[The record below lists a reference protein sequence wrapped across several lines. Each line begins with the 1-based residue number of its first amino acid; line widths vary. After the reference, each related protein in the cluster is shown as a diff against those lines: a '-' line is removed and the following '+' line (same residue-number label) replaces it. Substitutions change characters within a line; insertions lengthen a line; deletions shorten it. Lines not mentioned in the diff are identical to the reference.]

1 MSASWRQRAVAWLA
15 WTPWFFTLAS
25 FGLLWHYE
33 SVSLEADFQAAAVE
47 RIDRLE
53 SSIALAL
60 TDLSLL
66 GNYFDAAPTIDR
78 SAFHRLT
85 QTILVQGSALQ
96 ALEWIPKV
104 PDAER
109 ARFVQAARAQGFA
122 GFDFT
127 RRMQQG
133 VMAPVEARSVYFPV
147 YYVEPLQGNEKAF
160 GFDLSTDAV
169 RAATLA
175 QSTDAAQMQATSRIT
190 LVQEQGDQYGF
201 LAFRP
206 VYQGGVVP
214 TGSEARAANL
224 RGFVLGV
231 FRVADIV
238 ERGGSDDH
246 ARIRLVVLDRDAPAG
261 AHLLYPKSLNLDS
274 AEQLPGERRM
284 LKTLQ
289 VAGHAWTVVAQPAP
303 AAFRAHHEGSLSV
316 LVLGLIVSLLWLLH
330 LRQRSLQRSL
340 IEQTVEQR
348 TGELERERFK
358 LHTILTTASDGIH
371 ILNTEGLLVEA
382 NDMFL
387 QMLGQDRSAIGR
399 LHVSDWEAQL
409 SPEELKDR
417 IAGMIAQ
424 RGVQVFETRHRRSD
438 GKVIDVE
445 VSASGM
451 RLNGEDF
458 VYSASRDIR
467 ERKEIESQLRQ
478 AKDSA
483 EAANIAKSRFLAT
496 MSHEIRT
503 PLNGILGMA
512 QMLALPQVEEGAR
525 RNYAQ
530 TIIQSGRSLLTLIN
544 DILDL
549 SKVEAGK
556 LELHP
561 EDFAPASL
569 LQDVQALFFE
579 AARAK
584 GLALK
589 LEGLAQLEQACR
601 GDRQRLHQMLSNL
614 VGNAIKFTQQG
625 EIVLRATLTPAGKAD
640 IEGAMLEVSVQ
651 DSGTGIAP
659 EQQSLLFKPFV
670 QLDNS
675 STRAHGG
682 TGLGLSIVRSLA
694 RNMGGDVGLE
704 SAPGQGS
711 RFWFRVPVAPASQ
724 PEASQAL
731 APVTGP
737 TVPRLRST
745 LQGHVLIAEDDRV
758 NQKVLKSF
766 LDRWGVSY
774 RMVGDGQQAVDAVR
788 TGECFDLVLMDVQ
801 MPVLNGRA
809 ATGQIRAWEREQQRP
824 RLPIVALT
832 ADAFAEDRERC
843 LAAGMDEH
851 LPKPLDFSALRA
863 LLQRYL
869 PDMEDTDSL
878 PPSANRPLDAA
889 RASGLLRELMPAL
902 AQNKF
907 SAIATFQALEECC
920 ANTELAAQIAE
931 IATPLRGLQFDQ
943 AGKLLRALA
952 QARHWELA

>member
-1 MSASWRQRAVAWLA
+1 
-15 WTPWFFTLAS
+15 
-25 FGLLWHYE
+25 
-33 SVSLEADFQAAAVE
+33 
-47 RIDRLE
+47 
-53 SSIALAL
+53 
-60 TDLSLL
+60 
-66 GNYFDAAPTIDR
+66 
-78 SAFHRLT
+78 
-85 QTILVQGSALQ
+85 
-96 ALEWIPKV
+96 
-104 PDAER
+104 
-109 ARFVQAARAQGFA
+109 
-122 GFDFT
+122 
-127 RRMQQG
+127 
-133 VMAPVEARSVYFPV
+133 
-147 YYVEPLQGNEKAF
+147 
-160 GFDLSTDAV
+160 
-169 RAATLA
+169 
-175 QSTDAAQMQATSRIT
+175 
-190 LVQEQGDQYGF
+190 
-201 LAFRP
+201 
-206 VYQGGVVP
+206 
-214 TGSEARAANL
+214 
-224 RGFVLGV
+224 
-231 FRVADIV
+231 
-238 ERGGSDDH
+238 
-246 ARIRLVVLDRDAPAG
+246 
-261 AHLLYPKSLNLDS
+261 
-274 AEQLPGERRM
+274 M

-330 LRQRSLQRSL
+330 LRQRALQRSL

-348 TGELERERFK
+348 TGELERERSK
-358 LHTILTTASDGIH
+358 LRTILTTASDGIH
-371 ILNTEGLLVEA
+371 ILNTQGLLVEA

-387 QMLGQDRSAIGR
+387 QMLGHDRSAIGR
-399 LHVSDWEAQL
+399 LRVSDWEAQL
-409 SPEELKDR
+409 SLAELKDR

-424 RGVQVFETRHRRSD
+424 RGVQVFETRHRRKD

-451 RLNGEDF
+451 RLNGEDY

-525 RNYAQ
+525 RSYAQ
-530 TIIQSGRSLLTLIN
+530 TIIQSGRSLLSLIN

-561 EDFAPASL
+561 EDFAPGSL
-569 LQDVQALFFE
+569 LQDVHALFFE

-589 LEGLAQLEQACR
+589 LEGLTQLEQPCR

-625 EIVLRATLTPAGKAD
+625 EIVLRATLSPAGH
-640 IEGAMLEVSVQ
+640 EGATLEISVQ
-651 DSGTGIAP
+651 DSGAGISP

-675 STRAHGG
+675 TTRAHGG

-694 RNMGGDVGLE
+694 RSMGGEVGLE
-704 SAPGQGS
+704 SKPGQGS
-711 RFWFRVPVAPASQ
+711 RFWFRVPVAPAS
-724 PEASQAL
+724 PLEAGTSL
-731 APVTGP
+731 APAAGVAAP
-737 TVPRLRST
+737 SLRST

-758 NQKVLKSF
+758 NQKVMKSF

-788 TGECFDLVLMDVQ
+788 EGECFDLVLIDVQ

-809 ATGQIRAWEREQQRP
+809 ATEQIRAWERERHSP

-832 ADAFAEDRERC
+832 ADAFAEDRHRC

-851 LPKPLDFSALRA
+851 LSKPLDFGALRA

-869 PDMEDTDSL
+869 PDMEDTSS
-878 PPSANRPLDAA
+878 PPTNASRPLDAA
-889 RASGLLRELMPAL
+889 RAGSLLRELIPAL
-902 AQNKF
+902 EQNKF

-920 ANTELAAQIAE
+920 ADTELAAQMAE

-943 AGKLLRALA
+943 ACKLLRALA
-952 QARHWELA
+952 QARHWDLA